1 MRPRQK
7 IYRWDILL
15 NTPDKALN
23 THEVRAVY
31 ISAMG
36 QELGADFY
44 ELYRE
49 LVEFYVLRKKQLPNR
64 AVASTTHH

>member
-1 MRPRQK
+1 M
-7 IYRWDILL
+7 D
-15 NTPDKALN
+15 
-23 THEVRAVY
+23 EVRADY

-49 LVEFYVLRKKQLPNR
+49 LVEFDVLRKKQLPNR